1 MKKRGN
7 QMSVSS
13 FNCKENLFLAIHA
26 AQFHVYGNF
35 KKFYTLADADE
46 PFFIQRRTIAE
57 DKEHFWRIHCI
68 EDPDVHEFIIERT
81 NTPEP
86 LNYTVVDHFYKG
98 QHAIYSSTYRQKDL
112 DIQSIMFYG
121 YHEDERTFIT
131 EMILQF
137 QSSYIHFVA
146 GPIVDIF
153 IKDGQFTKCSN
164 NDAERILLL

>member
-1 MKKRGN
+1 MN
-7 QMSVSS
+7 VPS

-26 AQFHVYGNF
+26 SQFHLYGNTN
-35 KKFYTLADADE
+35 KIDILADE
-46 PFFIQRRTIAE
+46 PFFIQWRTVE
-57 DKEHFWRIHCI
+57 DFKEHFWRIQCI
-68 EDPDVHEFIIERT
+68 ENPDVHEFIIEET
-81 NTPEP
+81 TTPEP
-86 LNYTVVDHFYKG
+86 FNYTVVDHFYKG
-98 QHAIYSSTYRQKDL
+98 QHAIYSSTYRQADVA
-112 DIQSIMFYG
+112 IQSIMFYG

>member
-1 MKKRGN
+1 MKTWEF
-7 QMSVSS
+7 QMNVMSYQCSD
-13 FNCKENLFLAIHA
+13 NLFLAIHA
-26 AQFHVYGNF
+26 SQLHIYGNTN
-35 KKFYTLADADE
+35 KIDILADE
-46 PFFIQRRTIAE
+46 PFFIQWRTIE
-57 DKEHFWRIHCI
+57 DFKEHFWRIHCI
-68 EDPDVHEFIIERT
+68 EKPDVHEFIIEET

-86 LNYTVVDHFYKG
+86 LNYTVVDDFYKG
-98 QHAIYSSTYRQKDL
+98 QHAIYSSTYRQKDI